1 MGVMS
6 EPRWLSDEE
15 QKVWRD
21 FSAATRML
29 QAHLEGQLQHEAGMP
44 HTYYEVL
51 VALSEAPERRLRMS
65 ELADARKASRSRLSH
80 AVARLEANGWVR
92 RESCPTD
99 KRGSWAVLTPEGFA
113 ALEEAAPGHV
123 EAVRESLFD
132 PLTPEQVKALGEISE
147 AVLGRLSPKC
157 AAAEAELALR
167 EERLADLADSAELAK
182 AD

>member
-1 MGVMS
+1 MS

-99 KRGSWAVLTPEGFA
+99 KRGSWAVLTADGFA

-123 EAVRESLFD
+123 AAVRESLFD
-132 PLTPEQVKALGEISE
+132 PLTPEQVKALGEISA
-147 AVLGRLSPKC
+147 AVLERLSPKC

-167 EERLADLADSAELAK
+167 DEGLADLADSAELAK

>member
-99 KRGSWAVLTPEGFA
+99 KRGSWAVLTADGFA

-123 EAVRESLFD
+123 AAVRESLFD
-132 PLTPEQVKALGEISE
+132 PLTPEQVKALGEISA
-147 AVLGRLSPKC
+147 AVLERLSPKC

-167 EERLADLADSAELAK
+167 EEGLADLADSAELAK

>member
-1 MGVMS
+1 MS
-6 EPRWLSDEE
+6 EPRWLSDQE

-99 KRGSWAVLTPEGFA
+99 KRGSWAVLTAEGFA

-132 PLTPEQVKALGEISE
+132 PLTPEQVKALGEISA
-147 AVLGRLSPKC
+147 AVVAGLSPKC
-157 AAAEAELALR
+157 AAAEAEMALR
-167 EERLADLADSAELAK
+167 EESLADIGETAELAK

>member
-1 MGVMS
+1 MS
-6 EPRWLSDEE
+6 EPRWLSDQE

-51 VALSEAPERRLRMS
+51 VALSEAPGRKLRMS

-132 PLTPEQVKALGEISE
+132 PLTPEQVKALGEISA
-147 AVLGRLSPKC
+147 AVLERLSPKC
-157 AAAEAELALR
+157 AAAEAEMALR
-167 EERLADLADSAELAK
+167 EESLADIGETAELAK

>member
-1 MGVMS
+1 MS

-51 VALSEAPERRLRMS
+51 VALSEAPGRRLRMS

-99 KRGSWAVLTPEGFA
+99 KRGSWAVLTDDGFA

-132 PLTPEQVKALGEISE
+132 PLTPGQVKALGEISA
-147 AVLGRLSPKC
+147 AVLARLSPKC
-157 AAAEAELALR
+157 AAAEAEMALR
-167 EERLADLADSAELAK
+167 EESLPDLGETAELAK

>member
-1 MGVMS
+1 MS
-6 EPRWLSDEE
+6 EPRWLSDQE

-51 VALSEAPERRLRMS
+51 VALSEAPGRKLRMS

-132 PLTPEQVKALGEISE
+132 PLTPEQVKALGEISAALLE
-147 AVLGRLSPKC
+147 RLSPKC
-157 AAAEAELALR
+157 AAAEAEMALR
-167 EERLADLADSAELAK
+167 EESLADIGETAELAK

>member
-1 MGVMS
+1 MS

-51 VALSEAPERRLRMS
+51 VALSEAPDRRLRMS

-132 PLTPEQVKALGEISE
+132 PLTPEQVKALGEISA

-167 EERLADLADSAELAK
+167 DETLADLEDSAELAK

>member
-1 MGVMS
+1 MS

-21 FSAATRML
+21 FSVATRML

-99 KRGSWAVLTPEGFA
+99 KRGSWAVLTADGFA

-123 EAVRESLFD
+123 AAVRESLFD
-132 PLTPEQVKALGEISE
+132 PLTPEQVKALGEISA
-147 AVLGRLSPKC
+147 AVLERLSPKC

-167 EERLADLADSAELAK
+167 EEGLADLADSAELAK

>member
-1 MGVMS
+1 
-6 EPRWLSDEE
+6 
-15 QKVWRD
+15 
-21 FSAATRML
+21 
-29 QAHLEGQLQHEAGMP
+29 GQLQHEAGMP

-51 VALSEAPERRLRMS
+51 VALSEAPGRKLRMS

-132 PLTPEQVKALGEISE
+132 PLTPEQVKALGEISA
-147 AVLGRLSPKC
+147 AVLERLSPKC
-157 AAAEAELALR
+157 AAAEAEMALR
-167 EERLADLADSAELAK
+167 EESLADIGETAELAK

>member
-99 KRGSWAVLTPEGFA
+99 KRGSWAVLTAEGFA

-132 PLTPEQVKALGEISE
+132 PLTPEQVKALGEIS
-147 AVLGRLSPKC
+147 AALLARLSPKC

-167 EERLADLADSAELAK
+167 EESLADLADSAELAK

>member
-1 MGVMS
+1 MS

-51 VALSEAPERRLRMS
+51 VALSEAPDRRLRMS

-99 KRGSWAVLTPEGFA
+99 KRGSWAVLTPAGFA

-132 PLTPEQVKALGEISE
+132 PLTPEQVTALGEISA
-147 AVLGRLSPKC
+147 AVLERLSPKC

-167 EERLADLADSAELAK
+167 EETLADLGEPAELAK